1 MNELNA
7 AVETAQE
14 VATAVTESNGKKVL
28 LAVLGIAAT
37 AVIGTALYK
46 KFQEK
51 KKAKMLTIAEAEV
64 ANEVHE
70 VCEEPKSEDEE

>member
-1 MNELNA
+1 MNELDTV
-7 AVETAQE
+7 VETAQE
-14 VATAVTESNGKKVL
+14 VATEVTESNGKKVL

-51 KKAKMLTIAEAEV
+51 KKAKMLTIAEV

>member
-1 MNELNA
+1 MNELDTVA
-7 AVETAQE
+7 ETAQE
-14 VATAVTESNGKKVL
+14 VATEVTESNGKKVL

-64 ANEVHE
+64 HEVHE